1 MSARKPAS
9 ACAAIVVRGLCAAL
23 AAAAWTTPG
32 IALGEATGDTAV
44 PAPPAAAR
52 QRELVRLLRQDCGS
66 CHGMRLTGGL
76 GPPLTAEALRGKPAE
91 SLTATIVGGRAGT
104 AMPPWRPF
112 MSEAE
117 AAWLVA
123 RLREGDLHAP

>member
-1 MSARKPAS
+1 MKARCTAGV
-9 ACAAIVVRGLCAAL
+9 AVFVAAL
-23 AAAAWTTPG
+23 VAMPAGARADAADQAAQTP
-32 IALGEATGDTAV
+32 
-44 PAPPAAAR
+44 PAPR

-76 GPPLTAEALRGKPAE
+76 GPPLTPQALADKPAS
-91 SLTATIVGGRAGT
+91 SLTATIIAGRPGT

-123 RLREGDLHAP
+123 RLQEGDIHAR